1 MIPIMTNKDGIKTF
15 ETLPIP
21 SSTFLWEMYH
31 KTIHIKITQMVVGT
45 SKNPALAKSELP
57 PTVVVK

>member
-1 MIPIMTNKDGIKTF
+1 MTNKDGIKTF

-21 SSTFLWEMYH
+21 LSTSLCEMYH
-31 KTIHIKITQMVVGT
+31 KTIHIRITQMVVGT